1 MCSSPPLGA
10 PKSQLVVEQPLI
22 RCWNIPKKDTPSP
35 KTKNKLQQD
44 GRRGTITIKSNPIPT
59 GWVTHK
65 METNY
70 TKEVLPLL
78 WRFRT
83 PFRFTSLGTWESS
96 ENLTLKVSGIWL
108 QDFHR
113 TGENRDFSLGG
124 RQQNLACTKTQRK
137 SSNVKE
143 TEPKLPASV
152 GRSPV
157 EARVGK
163 GSAQGW
169 GTNSSCLEKSPLAS
183 WRSLLTWP

>member
-44 GRRGTITIKSNPIPT
+44 GRRGTIRIKSNPIPT

-96 ENLTLKVSGIWL
+96 GNLTLKVSGIWL

-137 SSNVKE
+137 RAVTSKKQNQNYLLVLE
-143 TEPKLPASV
+143 GLLWRQGLE
-152 GRSPV
+152 R
-157 EARVGK
+157 
-163 GSAQGW
+163 AQHRAGGLTAAVW
-169 GTNSSCLEKSPLAS
+169 KSPL
-183 WRSLLTWP
+183 WPLGGHY